1 MDGIMVAEG
10 TLENGVHWTIF
21 RPAGLSEDEYNRRLA
36 AAVETATCDAVSRR
50 IERDCD
56 RDGAKVRV
64 HARRISDGRAVGAK
78 ASGAY

>member
-1 MDGIMVAEG
+1 MDEIMMAEG
-10 TLENGVHWTIF
+10 ILENGVHWTIF

-50 IERDCD
+50 IERECD

-64 HARRISDGRAVGAK
+64 HARRVSDGRAVGAK
-78 ASGAY
+78 ASGTY